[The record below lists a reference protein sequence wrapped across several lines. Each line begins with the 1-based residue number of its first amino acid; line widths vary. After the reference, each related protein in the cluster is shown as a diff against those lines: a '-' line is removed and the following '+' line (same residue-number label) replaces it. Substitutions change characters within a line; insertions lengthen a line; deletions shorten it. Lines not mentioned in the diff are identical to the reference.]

1 MARKVPEL
9 CKAYTPGKPDQD
21 IHLRLARLE
30 HIIEVALPQFA
41 SGSGPFSKDG
51 WPRADSFSPDA
62 DTGTQSQAEEDD
74 FGSGTFQSGKWY
86 GTSASGSIA
95 PASVL
100 QQVKMVH
107 HPLLLETDYRIQL
120 QNAVPNTQPRSPAC
134 VLSNPAI
141 SDDKKTFVA
150 SLDSVPQDAD
160 PTAADNLK
168 TLIQD
173 CGVAP
178 HKITELVQ
186 ELPPRRFADALI
198 DFYFASV

>member
-1 MARKVPEL
+1 M

-41 SGSGPFSKDG
+41 SGSGITFKDQ
-51 WPRADSFSPDA
+51 WPRERVRSFSPDA
-62 DTGTQSQAEEDD
+62 DTGSHSQAEEDD

-86 GTSASGSIA
+86 GTSASGSVA

-100 QQVKMVH
+100 QQVKMVDY
-107 HPLLLETDYRIQL
+107 PFLLETDYRIQL
-120 QNAVPNTQPRSPAC
+120 QNAVTGSPA
-134 VLSNPAI
+134 NPPI

-150 SLDSVPQDAD
+150 TIDSVPQDSE

-173 CGVAP
+173 CGVSP

-186 ELPPRRFADALI
+186 ELPPRRFADVLI

>member
-41 SGSGPFSKDG
+41 SGSGSTSQDR
-51 WPRADSFSPDA
+51 WPRERSLSPDP
-62 DTGTQSQAEEDD
+62 DTGTQSQADEDD

-86 GTSASGSIA
+86 GTSAAGSVA

-107 HPLLLETDYRIQL
+107 YPFYLTLTTVSSFRTLCPTLKPEHP
-120 QNAVPNTQPRSPAC
+120 
-134 VLSNPAI
+134 
-141 SDDKKTFVA
+141 
-150 SLDSVPQDAD
+150 
-160 PTAADNLK
+160 
-168 TLIQD
+168 
-173 CGVAP
+173 
-178 HKITELVQ
+178 
-186 ELPPRRFADALI
+186 
-198 DFYFASV
+198 